1 MNKEIKKD
9 LLEEG
14 IRLLEEWAKKTIQLP
29 PGSQLVVNMSIRDV
43 DPVILKIEDQR
54 SSSRIDEILA
64 RPLKD
69 LQLEIQTHNTLKN
82 TNFYI
87 IGDVARFDESNYL
100 KLKSFGTKSLRDVK
114 SKLENLGL
122 KIGMDIP
129 VGDLERKALLECP
142 IDGYVTHLAIPKF
155 KSREIIT
162 VADFLKI
169 THVQFVTTFG
179 DIGPKEFG
187 MPVSS
192 VYGWVRRA
200 MEMRGI
206 FQ

>member
-14 IRLLEEWAKKTIQLP
+14 IQLLEEWVKRRNLLP
-29 PGSQLVVNMSIRDV
+29 NGTQLVVSMTIRDIE
-43 DPVILKIEDQR
+43 PVILQIEDQR
-54 SSSRIDEILA
+54 SSSKVDEILA
-64 RPLKD
+64 RPLKE

-155 KSREIIT
+155 KSRGIIT

-169 THVQFVTTFG
+169 TRVQFVTTFG

-192 VYGWVRRA
+192 VYVWVRRA
-200 MEMRGI
+200 MEMRGVV
-206 FQ
+206 Q